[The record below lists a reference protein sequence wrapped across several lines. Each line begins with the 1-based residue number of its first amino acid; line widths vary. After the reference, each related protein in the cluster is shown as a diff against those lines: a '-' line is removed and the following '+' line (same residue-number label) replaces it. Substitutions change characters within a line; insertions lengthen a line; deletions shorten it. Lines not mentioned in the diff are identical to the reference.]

1 MYIYIICIYIYI
13 LITNAKKTQR
23 ITITFDT
30 TEGSLDPLKIRN
42 VSSERILMQIL
53 LLQGVAILT
62 APGRDAREAWKL
74 TKQWIPVT
82 YSSRWHK

>member
-1 MYIYIICIYIYI
+1 MQ
-13 LITNAKKTQR
+13 KKTQR

-62 APGRDAREAWKL
+62 APGRDAREA
-74 TKQWIPVT
+74 
-82 YSSRWHK
+82 

>member
-1 MYIYIICIYIYI
+1 MQIYTHI

-23 ITITFDT
+23 ITITFET

-62 APGRDAREAWKL
+62 APGRDAREA
-74 TKQWIPVT
+74 
-82 YSSRWHK
+82 